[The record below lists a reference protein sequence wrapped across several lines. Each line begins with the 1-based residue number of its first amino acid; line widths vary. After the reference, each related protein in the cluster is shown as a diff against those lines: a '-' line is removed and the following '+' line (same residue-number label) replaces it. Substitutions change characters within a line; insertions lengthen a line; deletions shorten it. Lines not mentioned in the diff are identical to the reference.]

1 LSSEKTI
8 KVDVWTISAT
18 NCEIEKHIEAGKFRE
33 DLFYRLSTM
42 MIQID
47 PLRKRT
53 EDIPLLVKY
62 YYKKFVDNYKYKP
75 IKIISKD
82 TIEKLKRYSWPG
94 NIRELQNV
102 LQRIQIL
109 DVNDECADDLF
120 SKAHNEIPKE
130 DPSNLPNITITEGAV
145 KNQDFII
152 PLKEIKKEI
161 FTKIEKEVIPIALDR
176 AYFNISKA
184 SKILGISSKSLHM
197 KIKEYGLNSKP
208 DENTNASNLRLF
220 DNPNEYNM
228 RFLEGFDFNN
238 IFQQEAE
245 SIEAV

>member
-1 LSSEKTI
+1 
-8 KVDVWTISAT
+8 
-18 NCEIEKHIEAGKFRE
+18 
-33 DLFYRLSTM
+33 
-42 MIQID
+42 
-47 PLRKRT
+47 
-53 EDIPLLVKY
+53 
-62 YYKKFVDNYKYKP
+62 
-75 IKIISKD
+75 
-82 TIEKLKRYSWPG
+82 
-94 NIRELQNV
+94 
-102 LQRIQIL
+102 
-109 DVNDECADDLF
+109 LF